1 MVISNMFIKF
11 FSKLKLYLFL
21 AGSFALA
28 LLLSWFSG
36 KSAGK
41 QEAKTE
47 KLEDYIE
54 TRKRTDEVSRPTDVN
69 SARDWLR
76 KHGSK

>member
-1 MVISNMFIKF
+1 MFFLKAFSKIKF
-11 FSKLKLYLFL
+11 YLFL

-47 KLEDYIE
+47 KLEDYVD
-54 TRKRTDEVSRPTDVN
+54 TRKRMDEVSRPTDVN

-76 KHGSK
+76 KHGNK